1 MMHARMRHGSK
12 ANAPAAP
19 GPTPPRV
26 LTQGQRLRQYANV
39 LNASTPLGLV
49 LAGLAGTR
57 TFRGPG
63 GLIVATGYRWRLPLA
78 GAFTVGNV
86 VIFRA
91 DADTAMTGRVLL
103 GHEERHSTQYAWC
116 LGLPFLLLYF
126 AAAGWSALR
135 YGDPASGNPFERH
148 AGLEA
153 GGYVDRRRRINR
165 RHRAGRKLSVDR
177 RRRHG

>member
-1 MMHARMRHGSK
+1 MMHGRMARGFGR
-12 ANAPAAP
+12 
-19 GPTPPRV
+19 
-26 LTQGQRLRQYANV
+26 LTQGQRLRQLANV

-57 TFRGPG
+57 TFRGPR

-86 VIFRA
+86 VIFRR
-91 DADTAMTGRVLL
+91 DAGSAITNPTLL

-116 LGLPFLLLYF
+116 LGLPFLLFYF
-126 AAAGWSALR
+126 AAAAWSAVR

-153 GGYVDRRRRINR
+153 GGYVDPRNRTNQHMDRKHLRRRPWDRSRRDR
-165 RHRAGRKLSVDR
+165 RHSHD
-177 RRRHG
+177 

>member
-1 MMHARMRHGSK
+1 MMHGPLTHGRRTG
-12 ANAPAAP
+12 
-19 GPTPPRV
+19 GP
-26 LTQGQRLRQYANV
+26 LTRKQRLRQLANV

-57 TFRGPG
+57 TFRGPR
-63 GLIVATGYRWRLPLA
+63 GLIVATGYHWRLPVA

-91 DADTAMTGRVLL
+91 DADTASTGHALMD
-103 GHEERHSTQYAWC
+103 HEERHSTQYAC
-116 LGLPFLLLYF
+116 LGPLFLLFYF
-126 AAAGWSALR
+126 AAAAWSAVR

-153 GGYVDRRRRINR
+153 GGYVDR
-165 RHRAGRKLSVDR
+165 KLQDR
-177 RRRHG
+177 RRWHDRSRGPDRGHRHE

>member
-12 ANAPAAP
+12 ANGPAAP
-19 GPTPPRV
+19 GPAPPGV
-26 LTQGQRLRQYANV
+26 LTQGQRLRQFANV

-57 TFRGPG
+57 TFRGPR

-103 GHEERHSTQYAWC
+103 SHEERHSTQYAWC
-116 LGLPFLLLYF
+116 L
-126 AAAGWSALR
+126 
-135 YGDPASGNPFERH
+135 
-148 AGLEA
+148 
-153 GGYVDRRRRINR
+153 
-165 RHRAGRKLSVDR
+165 
-177 RRRHG
+177 